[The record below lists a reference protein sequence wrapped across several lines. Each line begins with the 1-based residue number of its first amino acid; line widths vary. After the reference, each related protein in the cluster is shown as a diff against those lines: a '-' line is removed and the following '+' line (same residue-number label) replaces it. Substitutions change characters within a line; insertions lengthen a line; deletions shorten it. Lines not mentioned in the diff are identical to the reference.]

1 MTDRPIARYLEQLEC
16 ELRVERAPR
25 RRLLAEA
32 ADHLRGS
39 AEDIA
44 AEESVSAAEAE
55 RRAVE
60 RFGAAAVVA
69 RRFALAAASTSA
81 QTTLIWVTTAFA
93 AYAAASIAF
102 VVAAPSW
109 LLDFPQGAPSMLG
122 LQVAFVALALSAV
135 RALPYRRSLVSDET
149 RLRLIANGMLV
160 SAAGVAGAAGAELA
174 LALTRPAAAP
184 WSDATALIALYTVAA
199 VAVVAGLLAAVASAA
214 RANALTALPNRAG
227 DATSPAGASLVED
240 VAAVVPPLTVI
251 AAYFVR
257 HPARVCAL
265 LAGAAFVAVTGA
277 GFVGTDFTHHAS
289 LLFGAIAA
297 GVFEAIAIVLAY
309 LALGRTL
316 GIRPA

>member
-1 MTDRPIARYLEQLEC
+1 MTDRPIARYLKQLEH
-16 ELRVERAPR
+16 ELRLERAPR

-44 AEESVSAAEAE
+44 AEESVSAEEAE

-60 RFGAAAVVA
+60 RFSAAAVVA

-122 LQVAFVALALSAV
+122 LQVAFVALALSAL
-135 RALPYRRSLVSDET
+135 RSLPYRRSLVSDET

-160 SAAGVAGAAGAELA
+160 AAAAVAGAAGAELA

-184 WSDATALIALYTVAA
+184 WGDATALIALYAVAA
-199 VAVVAGLLAAVASAA
+199 AAVVAGLLPAVASAA
-214 RANALTALPNRAG
+214 RANTLTALPSRAG
-227 DATSPAGASLVED
+227 DSTPPASASLVED
-240 VAAVVPPLTVI
+240 VAAVAPPLTAA
-251 AAYFVR
+251 AAYLVS
-257 HPARVCAL
+257 HPARTCSL
-265 LAGAAFVAVTGA
+265 LAGVAFVAVTAA
-277 GFVGTDFTHHAS
+277 GFVGTDFAHHAS
-289 LLFGAIAA
+289 ILFGALAV
-297 GVFEAIAIVLAY
+297 GTFEAAAIVIAY

>member
-1 MTDRPIARYLEQLEC
+1 MTDRPIARYLKQLEH
-16 ELRVERAPR
+16 ELRLERRAVGCSR
-25 RRLLAEA
+25 RRPIIFA
-32 ADHLRGS
+32 ARPRTS
-39 AEDIA
+39 PPR
-44 AEESVSAAEAE
+44 SVSAEEAE

-122 LQVAFVALALSAV
+122 LQVAFVALALSAL
-135 RALPYRRSLVSDET
+135 RSLPYRRSLVSDET

-160 SAAGVAGAAGAELA
+160 AAAAVAGAAGAELA

-184 WSDATALIALYTVAA
+184 WGDATALIALYAVAA
-199 VAVVAGLLAAVASAA
+199 AAVVAGLLPAVASAA
-214 RANALTALPNRAG
+214 RANALTALPSRAG
-227 DATSPAGASLVED
+227 DSTPPAGASLVED
-240 VAAVVPPLTVI
+240 VAAVAPPLAA
-251 AAYFVR
+251 AAYLVS
-257 HPARVCAL
+257 HPARTCSL
-265 LAGAAFVAVTGA
+265 LAGVAFVAVTAA
-277 GFVGTDFTHHAS
+277 GFVGTDFAHHAS
-289 LLFGAIAA
+289 ILFGALAV
-297 GVFEAIAIVLAY
+297 GTFEAAAIVIAY